1 MDLIVVAIQIQI
13 CNVRKYDSTWDGFL
27 ITRLNKMLVKLL
39 NLKHYFTNITNMY
52 KLKRNLK

>member
-1 MDLIVVAIQIQI
+1 MIVVAIQIQI

-39 NLKHYFTNITNMY
+39 NLKHYFTNITNM
-52 KLKRNLK
+52 